1 MAQQPV
7 IIEDGKSSPAPQPGP
22 VAKPGG
28 HPAPEEQL
36 GGGDIC
42 SLEEQP
48 STDDDTPLE

>member
-1 MAQQPV
+1 MAQRPV
-7 IIEDGKSSPAPQPGP
+7 IIEGKQSSPAKKPDP
-22 VAKPGG
+22 VTRPGG

-48 STDDDTPLE
+48 STDDDVPLD